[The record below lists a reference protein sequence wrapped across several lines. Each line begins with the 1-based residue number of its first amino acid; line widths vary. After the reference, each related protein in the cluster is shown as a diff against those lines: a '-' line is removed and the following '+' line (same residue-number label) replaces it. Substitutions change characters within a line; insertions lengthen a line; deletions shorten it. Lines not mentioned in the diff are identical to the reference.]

1 MVSSRISL
9 AEMLIERTEI
19 NNLPRRGARRDT
31 PTLAVAEVTDA
42 PGAIGAAL
50 IPLFETV
57 L

>member
-1 MVSSRISL
+1 
-9 AEMLIERTEI
+9 RTDF
-19 NNLPRRGARRDT
+19 NNLPRHGVLRDV
-31 PTLAVAEVTDA
+31 PRLAVAQITYA

>member
-1 MVSSRISL
+1 
-9 AEMLIERTEI
+9 MLIERTEF
-19 NNLPRRGARRDT
+19 NNLPRHGVLRDV
-31 PTLAVAEVTDA
+31 PRLAVAQIIDA